1 MARPH
6 ARLHPAALRRLT
18 QILQQHIDAGRIPG
32 AVALVAAGG
41 EVQHFEALGRLDP
54 AGSRPMPLDAVF
66 RIYSMTKPIVSLAT
80 LMLAEAGRLQLVDPI
95 TKYLPAFADT
105 PVGVEQGGA
114 LVLQRQQRPATVHDL
129 LRHTAG
135 FTYEF
140 LGDSAVQRQ
149 YQAADLAERGRDNA
163 AFCDALAKLPLAAQP
178 GTQWAYSRATDV
190 LGAVLEVASGQP
202 LGALLQDLLLGPLGM
217 ADTGFHIAPDHFP
230 RIAEPFA
237 TCPDSGQPVAMMDA
251 RVVPAFESGGGGL
264 LSTAGDYLRFLQLM
278 RGKGLFEGH
287 RLVSRKTIEW
297 MTADHLG
304 TIPAVGDLLPP
315 GHGFGLGVA
324 VRLAEGLG
332 PQPGS
337 PGMYYWSGIGGT
349 SFFVDP
355 EEDVFAM
362 LLTQAPN
369 QRIYFRNLFRHLVYA
384 AVE

>member
-1 MARPH
+1 M
-6 ARLHPAALRRLT
+6 ARLHAAALSRLS
-18 QILQQHIDAGRIPG
+18 QVLQQHIDAGRIPG

-41 EVQHFEALGRLDP
+41 EVQHFEAQGRLDP
-54 AGSRPMPLDAVF
+54 AGERAMARDAVF
-66 RIYSMTKPIVSLAT
+66 RIYSMTKPIVSLAA
-80 LMLAEAGRLQLVDPI
+80 LMLAEQGRLQLVDPVAH
-95 TKYLPAFADT
+95 YLPEFGET
-105 PVGVEQGGA
+105 PVGVAQDGK
-114 LVLQRQQRPATVHDL
+114 LVLERQQRPPTVHDL

-140 LGDSAVQRQ
+140 VGSGPVHRQ
-149 YQAADLAERGRDNA
+149 YQGADLADRSRSNRS
-163 AFCDALAKLPLAAQP
+163 FCQALARLPLVAQP
-178 GTQWAYSRATDV
+178 GTLWEYSRATDV

-202 LGALLQDLLLGPLGM
+202 LGALLQQLILGPLGM
-217 ADTGFHIAPDHFP
+217 QDTAFSIAPEQFD

-237 TCPDSGQPVAMMDA
+237 QCPDSGKPVHLMDA

-264 LSTAGDYLRFLQLM
+264 LSTAGDYLRFLQLL
-278 RGKGLFEGH
+278 RNKGRFEGQ

-304 TIPAVGDLLPP
+304 AIPPSGELLTP

-324 VRLAEGLG
+324 VRRAEGFG
-332 PQPGS
+332 PQPGA
-337 PGMYYWSGIGGT
+337 PGMYFWSGIGGT

-355 EEDVFAM
+355 HEDVFAM

>member
-1 MARPH
+1 M
-6 ARLHPAALRRLT
+6 ARLHAAALSRLS
-18 QILQQHIDAGRIPG
+18 QVLQQHIDAGRIPG

-41 EVQHFEALGRLDP
+41 EVQHFEAQGRLDP
-54 AGSRPMPLDAVF
+54 AGERAMARDAVF
-66 RIYSMTKPIVSLAT
+66 RIYSMTKPIVSLAA
-80 LMLAEAGRLQLVDPI
+80 LMLAEQGRLQLVDPVAH
-95 TKYLPAFADT
+95 YLPEFGET
-105 PVGVEQGGA
+105 PVGVAQDGK
-114 LVLQRQQRPATVHDL
+114 LVLERQQRPPTVHDL

-140 LGDSAVQRQ
+140 VGSGPVHRQ
-149 YQAADLAERGRDNA
+149 YQGADLADRSRSNRS
-163 AFCDALAKLPLAAQP
+163 FCQALARLPLVAQP
-178 GTQWAYSRATDV
+178 GTLWEYSRATDV

-202 LGALLQDLLLGPLGM
+202 LGALLQQLILGPLGM
-217 ADTGFHIAPDHFP
+217 QDTAFGIAPEQFD

-237 TCPDSGQPVAMMDA
+237 QCPDSGKPVHLMDA

-264 LSTAGDYLRFLQLM
+264 LSTAGDYLRFLQLL
-278 RGKGLFEGH
+278 RNKGRFEGQ

-304 TIPAVGDLLPP
+304 AIPPSGELLTP

-324 VRLAEGLG
+324 VRRAEGFG
-332 PQPGS
+332 PQPGA
-337 PGMYYWSGIGGT
+337 PGMYFWSGIGGT

-355 EEDVFAM
+355 HEDVFAM